1 MPLHYSEQARFKTC
15 SVLSAQLKRP
25 VTDTT
30 ASVFGGF
37 GNARVWDVSLIAL
50 EPARLKR
57 KLRSHS
63 FYFFLSELERERLEK
78 FFFSLPALPCSLPV
92 GSEKDG
98 CGCSRPAAAALQ
110 FLCVM

>member
-1 MPLHYSEQARFKTC
+1 MPLHYSAQARSKTC
-15 SVLSAQLKRP
+15 NLRLCEIKER

-37 GNARVWDVSLIAL
+37 GNVRVWDVSLIAL

-63 FYFFLSELERERLEK
+63 FYISF
-78 FFFSLPALPCSLPV
+78 
-92 GSEKDG
+92 
-98 CGCSRPAAAALQ
+98 
-110 FLCVM
+110 

>member
-1 MPLHYSEQARFKTC
+1 MLRATAGIPLHYSAQARSKTC
-15 SVLSAQLKRP
+15 SVLIAEQKRL

-37 GNARVWDVSLIAL
+37 GNVRVWDVSLIAL

-63 FYFFLSELERERLEK
+63 FYISF
-78 FFFSLPALPCSLPV
+78 
-92 GSEKDG
+92 
-98 CGCSRPAAAALQ
+98 
-110 FLCVM
+110 